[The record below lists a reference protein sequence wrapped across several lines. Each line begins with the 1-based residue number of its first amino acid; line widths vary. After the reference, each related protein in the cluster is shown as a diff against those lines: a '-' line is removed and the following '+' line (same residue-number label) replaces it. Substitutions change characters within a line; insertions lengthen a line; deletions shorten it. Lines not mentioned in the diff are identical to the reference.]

1 MQIGFLILKYLY
13 TPPYLI
19 KKLFNDFYWSTIN
32 NKILLTF
39 DDGPNPGSTEIILK
53 FLVQRKIKA
62 LFFCVGSNVHKH
74 PELFKQII
82 FEGHSIGNHTFNHK
96 RITGIPEKE
105 IIDEIQKFNSLL
117 KNDFNYPVRYF
128 RPPYGRFNLSTGKL
142 LKDFNLRNVMW
153 SLLTYDYKND
163 LNLIKL
169 AVNKYLKKNSIIVL
183 HDSIKSEKVV
193 LEALEIIS
201 GEAQKRGFEIGDPA
215 GCLK

>member
-1 MQIGFLILKYLY
+1 MKYFY

-19 KKLFNDFYWSTIN
+19 KKLFNDFYWNTAN

-39 DDGPNPGSTEIILK
+39 DDGPNPGTSEKILEYLSNK
-53 FLVQRKIKA
+53 KIKA
-62 LFFCVGSNVHKH
+62 LFFCVGNNVLSY
-74 PELFKQII
+74 PELLKEILFN
-82 FEGHSIGNHTFNHK
+82 GHTVGNHTFNHK
-96 RITGIPEKE
+96 RITSIDGKE
-105 IIDEIQKFNSLL
+105 INDEVAGFNSLL
-117 KNDFNYPVRYF
+117 KDQFNLEVKFF

-183 HDSIKSEKVV
+183 HDSIKSEKVI

>member
-1 MQIGFLILKYLY
+1 MKYLY

-19 KKLFNDFYWSTIN
+19 KKLFNDFYWNTAN

-39 DDGPNPGSTEIILK
+39 DDGPNPGTTEKILEYLSNK
-53 FLVQRKIKA
+53 KIKA
-62 LFFCVGSNVHKH
+62 LFFCVGNNVQRY
-74 PELFKQII
+74 PELLKEMLFN
-82 FEGHSIGNHTFNHK
+82 GHTVGNHTFNHK

-105 IIDEIQKFNSLL
+105 IIDEIQKFDSLL
-117 KNDFNYPVRYF
+117 KNDFNYAIKYF
-128 RPPYGRFNLSTGKL
+128 RPPHGRFNLSTGKL

-169 AVNKYLKKNSIIVL
+169 AVNKYFKKNSIIIL
-183 HDSIKSEKVV
+183 HDSIKSEKIII
-193 LEALEIIS
+193 EALEIIS

>member
-1 MQIGFLILKYLY
+1 LKYLY

-19 KKLFNDFYWSTIN
+19 KKLFNDFYWNTRN

-39 DDGPNPGSTEIILK
+39 DDGPNPGTSEKILEY
-53 FLVQRKIKA
+53 LSNRKIKA
-62 LFFCVGSNVHKH
+62 LFFCVGNNVLRY
-74 PELFKQII
+74 PELLKEILFN
-82 FEGHSIGNHTFNHK
+82 GHTVGNHTFNHK
-96 RITGIPEKE
+96 RITSIGGKE
-105 IIDEIQKFNSLL
+105 INAEVDGFNSLL
-117 KNDFNYPVRYF
+117 KHQFNYEVKFF

-169 AVNKYLKKNSIIVL
+169 AVNKYLKKNSIIIL
-183 HDSIKSEKVV
+183 HDSIKSEKVI